1 MDGTRLTRI
10 SIRLVDAIRDRSA
23 RLDGDVF
30 FRLDDVTAK
39 LPAINL
45 ETKICDGGD
54 AGNRLIMYK
63 CNVQVSR
70 MEVHR
75 GIWVG
80 YFSEAKSYLFGR

>member
-23 RLDGDVF
+23 
-30 FRLDDVTAK
+30 RLDDVTAK